1 MEESVKQLVSRLELN
16 AKYLG
21 KAFEAL
27 SKGTSA
33 TLASEILNPPLWLA
47 VHLTE
52 ARAFMSGLLGE
63 GCEPPWGDLAVADED
78 LNDPSKYPPLAQIR
92 SAWDEATEKLLKRLE
107 EATFEDLSG
116 PPPKGLPIDDGTPLG
131 ALNFFVY
138 HETYHVGQ
146 MGAWW
151 KMIGEGPFMT

>member
-16 AKYLG
+16 AKYLQ
-21 KAFEAL
+21 KAFDAL
-27 SKGTSA
+27 SQGASA
-33 TLASEILNPPLWLA
+33 ALAGEILNPPLWLA

-52 ARAFMSGLLGE
+52 ARAFLSGLLGA

-92 SAWDEATEKLLKRLE
+92 AAWDEASGKLMRRLE
-107 EATFEDLSG
+107 EAAVEDLSA
-116 PPPKGLPIDDGTPLG
+116 PPPKNLPIDDGTLLG

-151 KMIGEGPFMT
+151 KKLGEGPFMT